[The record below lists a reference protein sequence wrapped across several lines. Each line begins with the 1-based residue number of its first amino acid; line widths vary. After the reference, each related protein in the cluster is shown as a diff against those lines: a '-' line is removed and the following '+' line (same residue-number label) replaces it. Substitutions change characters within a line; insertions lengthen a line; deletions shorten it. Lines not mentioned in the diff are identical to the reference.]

1 MFPFSKPIL
10 DFLFPP
16 FCQGCGTDGAWLCRA
31 CIRSVPFL
39 EPEEGN
45 IHLAPYA
52 NPTVRIL
59 LTRLKYH
66 SADCLRDSIGEL
78 LDRYPGRPIGKPDLI
93 VPVPPSAKRLRERGI
108 DQAALIAGLL
118 KERWMPD
125 VEIKQALKRTRH
137 TAPNALMP
145 DESGRR
151 ANVKG
156 AFQADDA
163 VSGKILLVDDV
174 YTTGATLEASRE
186 ALMRAGA
193 ESVHFFTVAKG

>member
-39 EPEEGN
+39 EQEEGN

-66 SADCLRDSIGEL
+66 SADCLCDSIGEL
-78 LDRYPGRPIGKPDLI
+78 LDRYPDRPTWKPDAI
-93 VPVPPSAKRLRERGI
+93 VPVPPSAKRRRERGI
-108 DQAALIAGLL
+108 DQAALIAELL
-118 KERWMPD
+118 KERWIPD
-125 VEIKQALKRTRH
+125 VEIRPLLIRARH
-137 TAPNALMP
+137 TAPNALMK
-145 DESGRR
+145 DENARRTNVEGAFRAPEPVSGR
-151 ANVKG
+151 
-156 AFQADDA
+156 
-163 VSGKILLVDDV
+163 ILLVDDV
-174 YTTGATLEASRE
+174 FTTGATLEACRE
-186 ALMRAGA
+186 ALVQAGA
-193 ESVHFFTVAKG
+193 ESVHFFTIAKG